1 MANGYLSKSATNT
14 AGLSKEAMLYC
25 KTNIG
30 GYFFDGFIQ
39 TDVTTQLELTSNP
52 VETGVA
58 VTDHSYVKPVEM
70 EMQIKMSDVMQ
81 SLIPGQ
87 FTGGWSRSVTGYK
100 LLREIQNKRIPVSV
114 LSKFGLFENM
124 LIKTIKATDTSDTW
138 NALDATVS
146 LVELP
151 VARVRTVKISK
162 ASQTTINTEMG
173 KIQAVEATSQE
184 NESLWYNGQG
194 FYGSILNPK

>member
-1 MANGYLSKSATNT
+1 MAVGYLSKSATNT
-14 AGLSKEAMLYC
+14 SGLTKEAMLYC

-39 TDVTTQLELTSNP
+39 TDITSELELTSNP

-58 VTDHSYVKPVEM
+58 VTDHSYVKPVEI

-81 SLIPGQ
+81 SLISGQ
-87 FTGGWSRSVTGYK
+87 FEGGWSRSVTAYK
-100 LLREIQNKRIPVSV
+100 ILREIQTKRIPVAV

-124 LIKTIKATDTSDTW
+124 IVRSIKATDTEDTW

-151 VARVRTVKISK
+151 VARVRTVTISK
-162 ASQTTINTEMG
+162 ASQTVINTEMG
-173 KIQAVEATSQE
+173 KIQAVEATSKE
-184 NESLWYNGQG
+184 NSSLWASGQG
-194 FYGSILNPK
+194 LYGSLLNPQ